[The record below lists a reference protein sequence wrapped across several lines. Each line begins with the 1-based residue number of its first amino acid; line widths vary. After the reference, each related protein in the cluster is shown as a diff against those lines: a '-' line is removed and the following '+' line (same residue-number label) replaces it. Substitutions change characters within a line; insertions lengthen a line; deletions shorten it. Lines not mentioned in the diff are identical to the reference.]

1 MLEIATAMGVQA
13 IFYACFCSME
23 RFDAAAAAIDA
34 TVAVAAAAA
43 IAHYAY
49 LIVCLL
55 RSIAVYFLHV

>member
-23 RFDAAAAAIDA
+23 RFDAAAIDA